1 MVRTPKAICGI
12 FGLLIYIA
20 VVRLTWAEKPADFFL
35 GSDSAESDLITPL
48 GQEGVGS
55 FVRGHRPSPLDT
67 YIIPHFVGFVKRFF
81 QLF

>member
-1 MVRTPKAICGI
+1 MVRTPEAICGI

-48 GQEGVGS
+48 GREGIGS
-55 FVRGHRPSPLDT
+55 FVRGHRPSPLDN
-67 YIIPHFVGFVKRFF
+67 YIIP
-81 QLF
+81 